1 MALFDSLP
9 RAIPPTACN
18 EPISRSSNSDNSLSA
33 EDLQRAIAQ
42 AWQALQETPSYV
54 EQQMVRCRGFLES
67 IAAQREG

>member
-1 MALFDSLP
+1 MTFFDH
-9 RAIPPTACN
+9 PPTDCN
-18 EPISRSSNSDNSLSA
+18 EPISRSSVDSSLSA

-54 EQQMVRCRGFLES
+54 EQQMAQCRGFLES